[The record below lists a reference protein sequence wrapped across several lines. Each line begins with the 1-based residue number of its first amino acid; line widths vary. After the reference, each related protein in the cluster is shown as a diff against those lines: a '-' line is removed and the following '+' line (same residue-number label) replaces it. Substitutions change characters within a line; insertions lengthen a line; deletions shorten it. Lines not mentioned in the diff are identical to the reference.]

1 MNIMKRKLWTSYLF
15 ALLVCLPFGGVGT
28 SKILAVEPVYQ
39 VAQVTTSYNQYMR
52 LGYTETKR
60 RNYRRALGYFQ
71 QAAQLRPGDVYA
83 TTAIRNVT
91 GYIQGRRT
99 LISFVPGKPNR
110 VGSAASRGACFQ
122 RGEVVIPLIP
132 SNKEAQYTTQ
142 ERPTFFFSIPKAS
155 KTVTELEFVLREDEN
170 LDPLYKEN
178 FKAFDQAGI
187 VGITLKANQ
196 PPLKAGKE
204 YTWAFSM
211 ICDPNSRDRDFYL
224 EGKIQLMQDENV
236 AAQLKETPTPLD
248 RAVLYATAGF
258 WENAISILADLRRQS
273 PNDTQIKQYWS
284 DLLKS
289 VKLDALADQPL
300 LPPCCTTQ
308 QGTMGNGEAERVGGT
323 R

>member
-1 MNIMKRKLWTSYLF
+1 MKMMKRKFWKSYLF
-15 ALLVCLPFGGVGT
+15 ALLVCLPFGAVST
-28 SKILAVEPVYQ
+28 SKIFAVEPVYQ
-39 VAQVTTSYNQYMR
+39 VAQVTNSYNQYMR

-71 QAAQLRPGDVYA
+71 QAAQLRPGDIYA

-91 GYIQGRRT
+91 GYIQGRKT
-99 LISFVPGKPNR
+99 LISFVPGKPSR
-110 VGSAASRGACFQ
+110 LGSGGTRGACFQ
-122 RGEVVIPLIP
+122 HGEVVIPLIP
-132 SNKEAQYTTQ
+132 SDRDTQYTTQ
-142 ERPTFFFSIPKAS
+142 ERPTFFFYIPKAS
-155 KTVTELEFVLREDEN
+155 RTVRELEFVLREDEN

-196 PPLKAGKE
+196 PPLKPGKE

-211 ICDPNSRDRDFYL
+211 ICDPNSRDRDSYQ
-224 EGKIQLMQDENV
+224 EGKIQVMQDENI
-236 AAQLKETPTPLD
+236 AAQVKETPTPLD

-258 WENAISILADLRRQS
+258 WENALSILADLRRQS
-273 PNDTQIKQYWS
+273 PNDPKIKQYWS

-289 VKLDALADQPL
+289 VKLDAVADQPL

-308 QGTMGNGEAERVGGT
+308 QGTMGNGGVEGT